1 MCGDCSDCTNSVAD
15 RILIRN
21 VRRYTIVSFCLLLA
35 VGFVAL
41 VPVVPLGSGVPVTEG
56 ISVAVE
62 ANSAPPM
69 GSIAFCYLGQGAAVV
84 QGMYYLMTKPAV
96 QLDDGSCPSL
106 SG

>member
-1 MCGDCSDCTNSVAD
+1 M
-15 RILIRN
+15 RN
-21 VRRYTIVSFCLLLA
+21 VKRYSIVGFCLLLA
-35 VGFVAL
+35 VGFVIL

-84 QGMYYLMTKPAV
+84 QGMYYFMTKPAV
-96 QLDDGSCPSL
+96 QFDAGSCPSF
-106 SG
+106 SK